1 MAEQVTSGVVPTVD
15 ATVFLGMHHRDDE
28 LRRRSLGLFCSFFT
42 RKVRM
47 NYEQVGICDA
57 VIWQQSREVQDLYYP
72 FMDRLHTDMKIL
84 REGYDRA
91 ALELALGHPEL
102 QQVRPEQALQA
113 AEVMASGGV
122 LATHDPVLQRL
133 ACLRHHLWDF
143 SAAPAQAAFPA
154 ELQALYET
162 SQIFIHGAREL

>member
-84 REGYDRA
+84 R
-91 ALELALGHPEL
+91 
-102 QQVRPEQALQA
+102 
-113 AEVMASGGV
+113 
-122 LATHDPVLQRL
+122 
-133 ACLRHHLWDF
+133 
-143 SAAPAQAAFPA
+143 
-154 ELQALYET
+154 
-162 SQIFIHGAREL
+162 